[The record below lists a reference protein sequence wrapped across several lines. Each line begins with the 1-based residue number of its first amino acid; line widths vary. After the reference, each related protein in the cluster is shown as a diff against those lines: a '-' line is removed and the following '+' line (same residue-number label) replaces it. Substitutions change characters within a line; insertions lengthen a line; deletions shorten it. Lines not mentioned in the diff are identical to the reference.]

1 MENQIV
7 CKFGGTSVSN
17 AEQINKVKD
26 IISQNKD
33 RQYVVVSA
41 PGKEN
46 SEDEKLTDHLI
57 NIATGGKHFRLQH
70 KSVGSQQSYKIAI
83 EKFQKLIA
91 DLGIEGDDIIKQF
104 EEDVKKS
111 ILREF
116 PNILADDSSL
126 KPLVKIF
133 AHYFRGGEIPPHV
146 ALDWSGC
153 SEFCRM
159 VWTATQSI
167 PWGEVKSYSWIS
179 LQIKI
184 PRSFRAVGTALRKNP
199 FPLLIPCHRVIRS
212 NGTLG
217 GFSAPAGVDLKRKLL
232 KMEGVR
238 FDKKGKVLFRFAQ

>member
-1 MENQIV
+1 ML
-7 CKFGGTSVSN
+7 SN
-17 AEQINKVKD
+17 AEIWGDLRFPLDKIHRMIKLERMLNYSIFKTIWGWMGVVTGEKGVKKV
-26 IISQNKD
+26 IL
-33 RQYVVVSA
+33 
-41 PGKEN
+41 P
-46 SEDEKLTDHLI
+46 HL
-57 NIATGGKHFRLQH
+57 RYQ
-70 KSVGSQQSYKIAI
+70 
-83 EKFQKLIA
+83 
-91 DLGIEGDDIIKQF
+91 
-104 EEDVKKS
+104 DVKRS

-126 KPLVKIF
+126 KPLAKIF

-167 PWGEVKSYSWIS
+167 PRGEVKSYSWIS

-217 GFSAPAGVDLKRKLL
+217 GFSAPAGVNLKRKLL

-238 FDKKGKVLFRFAQ
+238 FDKKGKVLFGFAQ